1 MNGPL
6 MCETREEHRQ
16 KNTSVSTTRVNN
28 KPRARRQGS
37 GPRQGKQP
45 DHDYDG

>member
-1 MNGPL
+1 

-16 KNTSVSTTRVNN
+16 KNTDVSPTRVNN

-37 GPRQGKQP
+37 GPRQVITKSQ
-45 DHDYDG
+45 DYDA